1 MENKEEYDVI
11 ILGTGIGGTMLGA
24 ILSRNKLKVLMLDSE
39 THPRFAIGEATTPDT
54 NFRLKLLALKYGL
67 PEISFLSA
75 FQPLRDYVSPA
86 CGVKRAFSF
95 LYQREGKDQI
105 PTETHQ
111 YPTLAP
117 PMGPDCH
124 FFRQDTDAFMMAVAV
139 DYGAKV
145 RQKTRIAEIDIQ
157 EDRVTLTSE
166 KGETFRG
173 KYLVDGTGM
182 KSVLSHKFQL
192 RDDPDKFRTN
202 TRAIF
207 THMVGVKLYDQVGAS
222 RQKHGLKYP
231 LSQSTLHHVFEGGWF
246 WVIPFNN
253 HQDSTNPLCSV
264 GLVLNR
270 RIHPETGMDA
280 EEEFWSYVNKFP
292 DMVRQFEGAQA
303 IRDWVSTGRL
313 QYGAKSISGHRYCL
327 LSHAGFFID
336 PLYSTG
342 LALTTAW
349 VDLLGGQLLK
359 AFSSGDFAVESFD
372 HLNVF
377 FSNNIGYADE
387 MVSSSFV
394 AFRDFDLWDAW
405 FRVWVLALFIG
416 TALNASLYLRY
427 RQTKDKRVL
436 DQTGKEPY
444 SVLLG
449 GKFPEFQ
456 KLYRQALAEMDRVRD
471 GQTSPA
477 EAAKQIRGL
486 FKGIEYLPTYWHW
499 HQASVRTTPAF
510 TIWGMTRMYIWFL
523 LFAPRAT
530 RKLLFG
536 WRPLTAYNYVL
547 SSILDNNR
555 ASKRRKRSY
564 IRDVFKA
571 WNLDWLSAKSAE
583 SNGHRQGPDMLAA
596 KAPHREM
603 NETPV
608 SVSATL
614 P

>member
-1 MENKEEYDVI
+1 MENKDEYDVI

-24 ILSRNKLKVLMLDSE
+24 LLARNKLRVLMLDSE

-75 FQPLRDYVSPA
+75 FQPLRDFVSPA

-95 LYQREGKDQI
+95 LYQREGKDQVA
-105 PTETHQ
+105 TETHQ

-124 FFRQDTDAFMMAVAV
+124 FFRQDTDAYMMSVAV
-139 DYGAKV
+139 NYGANV

-157 EDRVTLTSE
+157 ADHVTLTSE
-166 KGETFRG
+166 KGEAFRG

-182 KSVLSHKFQL
+182 KSVLSHKFHL
-192 RDDPDKFRTN
+192 RDDPDNFRTN

-207 THMVGVKLYDQVGAS
+207 THMVGVKLYYQVGPS
-222 RQKHGLKYP
+222 RKKHGLKYP

-246 WVIPFNN
+246 WIIPFNN

-270 RIHPETGMDA
+270 RVHPETGMDA

-359 AFSSGDFAVESFD
+359 AFESGDFSVESFE

-405 FRVWVLALFIG
+405 FRVWVVALFIG
-416 TALNASLYLRY
+416 TSLNASLYLRY
-427 RQTKDKRVL
+427 RQTKDRRVL

-456 KLYRQALAEMDRVRD
+456 KLYRQALAEMDQVRD
-471 GQTSPA
+471 GQASPA
-477 EAAKQIRGL
+477 EAAQKIRGL

-499 HQASVRTTPAF
+499 HEASVRTTPAF

-523 LFAPRAT
+523 LFAPRAV
-530 RKLLFG
+530 RRLLFG

-547 SSILDNNR
+547 GSILINNR
-555 ASKRRKRSY
+555 AAKRRKRSY

-571 WNLDWLSAKSAE
+571 WNLDWLSAKSGE
-583 SNGHRQGPDMLAA
+583 PNGHRPASDMVVA
-596 KAPHREM
+596 KSPPREM
-603 NETPV
+603 SETPV
-608 SVSATL
+608 SISATL
-614 P
+614 

>member
-1 MENKEEYDVI
+1 MENKAEYDVI

-24 ILSRNKLKVLMLDSE
+24 LLARNKLRVLMLDSE

-75 FQPLRDYVSPA
+75 FQPLRDFVSPA

-95 LYQREGKDQI
+95 LYQREGKDQVA
-105 PTETHQ
+105 TETHQ

-124 FFRQDTDAFMMAVAV
+124 FFRQDTDAYMMAVAV
-139 DYGAKV
+139 NYGANV

-157 EDRVTLTSE
+157 ADHVTLTSE
-166 KGETFRG
+166 KGEAFRG

-182 KSVLSHKFQL
+182 KSVLSHKFHL
-192 RDDPDKFRTN
+192 RDDPDNFRTN

-207 THMVGVKLYDQVGAS
+207 THMVGVRLYDQVGAS
-222 RQKHGLKYP
+222 RKKHGLKYP

-246 WVIPFNN
+246 WIIPFNN

-270 RIHPETGMDA
+270 RVHPETGMDA

-359 AFSSGDFAVESFD
+359 AFESGDFSVESFE

-405 FRVWVLALFIG
+405 FRVWVVALFIG
-416 TALNASLYLRY
+416 TSLNASLYLRY
-427 RQTKDKRVL
+427 RQTKDRRVL

-456 KLYRQALAEMDRVRD
+456 KLYRQALSEMDRVRD
-471 GQTSPA
+471 GEASPA
-477 EAAKQIRGL
+477 EAAQKIRGL

-499 HQASVRTTPAF
+499 HEASVRTTPAF

-523 LFAPRAT
+523 LFAPRAV
-530 RKLLFG
+530 RRLLFG

-547 SSILDNNR
+547 GSILNNNR
-555 ASKRRKRSY
+555 AAKRRKRSY

-571 WNLDWLSAKSAE
+571 WNLDWLSAKSGE
-583 SNGHRQGPDMLAA
+583 PNGHRPASDMVAA
-596 KAPHREM
+596 KSPPREM
-603 NETPV
+603 SETPV
-608 SVSATL
+608 SISATL

>member
-1 MENKEEYDVI
+1 MQKKDEYDII

-24 ILSRNKLKVLMLDSE
+24 ILAHHNLSVLMLDSE

-54 NFRLKLLALKYGL
+54 NFRLKLLGLKYDV

-105 PTETHQ
+105 PGETHQ
-111 YPTLAP
+111 YPTIAP

-124 FFRQDTDAFMMAVAV
+124 FFRQDTDAYMMTVAAG
-139 DYGAKV
+139 YGAKV

-157 EDRVTLTSE
+157 DDHVTLTSE
-166 KGETFRG
+166 QGETFRG

-182 KSVLSHKFQL
+182 KSVLSHKLGL

-207 THMVGVKLYDQVGAS
+207 NHMVGVRPYDQVGAS
-222 RQKHGLKYP
+222 RKEHGIKYP

-246 WVIPFNN
+246 WIIPFNN

-270 RIHPETGMDA
+270 RLHPETGMDPG
-280 EEEFWSYVNKFP
+280 EEFWSYVNKFP
-292 DMVRQFEGAQA
+292 AMVRQFEGAQA
-303 IRDWVSTGRL
+303 IRGWVGTGRL
-313 QYGAKSISGHRYCL
+313 QYGSTNITGHRYSL

-349 VDLLGGQLLK
+349 VDLLAGQLLK
-359 AFSSGDFAVESFD
+359 AFESGDFSVESFE
-372 HLNVF
+372 HLNQF
-377 FSNNIGYADE
+377 FKNNIGYADE
-387 MVSSSFV
+387 VVSSSFV

-405 FRVWVLALFIG
+405 YRVWVVALLIG
-416 TALNASLYLRY
+416 TSLNASLYLKY
-427 RQTKDKRVL
+427 RRTKDKRVL
-436 DQTGKEPY
+436 DECSKEPY

-456 KLYRQALAEMDRVRD
+456 KLYRVALAEMDRVRD
-471 GQTSPA
+471 GQTSSA
-477 EAAKQIRGL
+477 EAAQKIRGL
-486 FKGIEYLPTYWHW
+486 FKGIKYVPTYWRW
-499 HQASVRTTPAF
+499 HEKSVRTTPAF
-510 TIWGMTRMYIWFL
+510 TVWGMTKMYIWFL
-523 LFAPRAT
+523 LFAPREM
-530 RKLLFG
+530 RQPLYS
-536 WRPLTAYNYVL
+536 WNPLTAYRYVFG
-547 SSILDNNR
+547 SILENNG
-555 ASKRRKRSY
+555 ASRRRKRSY

-571 WNLDWLSAKSAE
+571 WNLDWLPAKSVGP
-583 SNGHRQGPDMLAA
+583 NGHRLVPEMVADGST
-596 KAPHREM
+596 HREK

-608 SVSATL
+608 VA
-614 P
+614 PAAIP

>member
-1 MENKEEYDVI
+1 MQNNEEHDVI

-24 ILSRNKLKVLMLDSE
+24 ILARHKLSVLMLDSE

-54 NFRLKLLALKYGL
+54 NFRLKLLALKYDL

-75 FQPLRDYVSPA
+75 FQPLRDNISPA

-111 YPTLAP
+111 YPTIAP

-124 FFRQDTDAFMMAVAV
+124 FFRQDTDAYMMTVAAS
-139 DYGAKV
+139 YGAKV
-145 RQKTRIAEIDIQ
+145 QQKTRIAEMDIQ
-157 EDRVTLTSE
+157 DDHVTLTSE

-182 KSVLSHKFQL
+182 KSVLSHKFGL
-192 RDDPDKFRTN
+192 RDDPEKFRTN

-207 THMVGVKLYDQVGAS
+207 THMVGVRLYDQVGAS
-222 RQKHGLKYP
+222 RKKHGLKYP

-246 WVIPFNN
+246 WIIPFNN

-270 RIHPETGMDA
+270 RLHPETGRDP

-303 IRDWVSTGRL
+303 IRGWVGTGRL
-313 QYGAKSISGHRYCL
+313 QYGSTNITGHRYSL

-359 AFSSGDFAVESFD
+359 AFESGDFSVSSFE
-372 HLNVF
+372 HLNQF
-377 FSNNIGYADE
+377 FKNNISYADE
-387 MVSSSFV
+387 VVSSSFV

-405 FRVWVLALFIG
+405 YRVWVVALLIG
-416 TALNASLYLRY
+416 TSLNAGLYLKY
-427 RQTKDKRVL
+427 RRTKDKRIL
-436 DQTGKEPY
+436 DECSKEPY

-456 KLYRQALAEMDRVRD
+456 KLYRVALAEMDRVRD
-471 GQTSPA
+471 GQTTPA
-477 EAAKQIRGL
+477 EAAQKIRSL
-486 FKGIEYLPTYWHW
+486 FKGIKYVPTYWRW
-499 HQASVRTTPAF
+499 HEKSVRTTPAF
-510 TIWGMTRMYIWFL
+510 TVWGMTKMYIWFL
-523 LFAPRAT
+523 LFAPREM
-530 RKLLFG
+530 RQPLFG
-536 WRPLTAYNYVL
+536 WNPLTAYRYVFG
-547 SSILDNNR
+547 SILENNG
-555 ASKRRKRSY
+555 ASRRRKRSY
-564 IRDVFKA
+564 IRDVFTA
-571 WNLDWLSAKSAE
+571 WNRDWLPE
-583 SNGHRQGPDMLAA
+583 SLPNGRSHVGLQILNSKVDHAA
-596 KAPHREM
+596 Q
-603 NETPV
+603 
-608 SVSATL
+608 
-614 P
+614 

>member
-1 MENKEEYDVI
+1 MDNNNEYDVI

-24 ILSRNKLKVLMLDSE
+24 ILARHKLRVLMLDSE

-54 NFRLKLLALKYGL
+54 NFRLKLLGLKYEL

-75 FQPLRDYVSPA
+75 FQPLRDYISPA

-105 PTETHQ
+105 ATETHQ

-124 FFRQDTDAFMMAVAV
+124 FFRQDTDAYMMAVAV
-139 DYGAKV
+139 NYGAKV
-145 RQKTRIAEIDIQ
+145 RQKTRVADIDIQ
-157 EDRVTLTSE
+157 EDHVALTSE

-202 TRAIF
+202 TR
-207 THMVGVKLYDQVGAS
+207 V
-222 RQKHGLKYP
+222 
-231 LSQSTLHHVFEGGWF
+231 
-246 WVIPFNN
+246 PFNN

-280 EEEFWSYVNKFP
+280 EEEFWSYVKKFP

-303 IRDWVSTGRL
+303 IRGWVSTGRL
-313 QYGAKSISGHRYCL
+313 QYGAKSITGHRYSL

-359 AFSSGDFAVESFD
+359 AFASGDFSVESFE

-387 MVSSSFV
+387 VVSSSFV

-405 FRVWVLALFIG
+405 YRVWVVALLIG
-416 TALNASLYLRY
+416 TALNASLYLKY
-427 RQTKDKRVL
+427 RQTKDRRV
-436 DQTGKEPY
+436 
-444 SVLLG
+444 S
-449 GKFPEFQ
+449 
-456 KLYRQALAEMDRVRD
+456 
-471 GQTSPA
+471 
-477 EAAKQIRGL
+477 EAAQKIRSL
-486 FKGIEYLPTYWHW
+486 FKGIKYVPAYWRW
-499 HQASVRTTPAF
+499 HEASVRTTPSF

-523 LFAPRAT
+523 LFAPAELR
-530 RKLLFG
+530 RPLFG
-536 WRPLTAYNYVL
+536 WNPLTAYKYVFG
-547 SSILDNNR
+547 SILENNG
-555 ASKRRKRSY
+555 ASRRRKRSY

-571 WNLDWLSAKSAE
+571 WNRDWLPE
-583 SNGHRQGPDMLAA
+583 RLASS
-596 KAPHREM
+596 R
-603 NETPV
+603 
-608 SVSATL
+608 SRL
-614 P
+614 